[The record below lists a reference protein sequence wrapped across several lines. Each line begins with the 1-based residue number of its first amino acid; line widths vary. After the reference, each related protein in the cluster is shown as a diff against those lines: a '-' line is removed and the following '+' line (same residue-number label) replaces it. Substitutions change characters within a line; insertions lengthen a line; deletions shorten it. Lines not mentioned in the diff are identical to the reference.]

1 MLNGYP
7 TMLTILLCLVT
18 EKRIGEMKPSNFCDK
33 VDCRCS
39 TASGGVT
46 KIPTSKSIYLL
57 GKFYIWENQIV
68 QARTI
73 FRVVYAD

>member
-1 MLNGYP
+1 MV
-7 TMLTILLCLVT
+7 ILLCLVS
-18 EKRIGEMKPSNFCDK
+18 EKRIGEMKLPRNFCDK

-68 QARTI
+68 QACTI